1 MQRQCAAPC
10 VCRLAGSC
18 SDARIWAGARVRI
31 LAPGL
36 LLSVEGESQ
45 SPSGRLRKA
54 QVRRAGGHRVGRRAL
69 RREAVGEFPGSD
81 DFLYINDKKSILRWA
96 ISVSGA
102 PLRPPAALL

>member
-1 MQRQCAAPC
+1 VARHNVTVEAVARGQLGSGDHDS
-10 VCRLAGSC
+10 LA
-18 SDARIWAGARVRI
+18 W
-31 LAPGL
+31 L
-36 LLSVEGESQ
+36 
-45 SPSGRLRKA
+45 
-54 QVRRAGGHRVGRRAL
+54 L